1 MIKKLIG
8 IIVATAVIVIIV
20 IAAIRRDN
28 FQSMV
33 LRDEIEDQTYPEPVA
48 SQQPAT
54 PVPVETET
62 TDSRSVEVIDSL
74 REAGSFVG
82 RGPETGVLQIEKRTA
97 ALWAAVRL
105 HESATVRTNLSPYRA
120 VFEAFLRLIYRIR
133 QSRFVRS
140 LRTILRLH

>member
-48 SQQPAT
+48 SQQPAALA
-54 PVPVETET
+54 PVATET
-62 TDSRSVEVIDSL
+62 PDSVSVEVIDSL
-74 REAGSFVG
+74 R
-82 RGPETGVLQIEKRTA
+82 
-97 ALWAAVRL
+97 
-105 HESATVRTNLSPYRA
+105 
-120 VFEAFLRLIYRIR
+120 
-133 QSRFVRS
+133 
-140 LRTILRLH
+140 

>member
-54 PVPVETET
+54 
-62 TDSRSVEVIDSL
+62 L
-74 REAGSFVG
+74 
-82 RGPETGVLQIEKRTA
+82 KR
-97 ALWAAVRL
+97 R
-105 HESATVRTNLSPYRA
+105 RRIPYP
-120 VFEAFLRLIYRIR
+120 
-133 QSRFVRS
+133 SK
-140 LRTILRLH
+140 

>member
-48 SQQPAT
+48 
-54 PVPVETET
+54 
-62 TDSRSVEVIDSL
+62 
-74 REAGSFVG
+74 
-82 RGPETGVLQIEKRTA
+82 
-97 ALWAAVRL
+97 
-105 HESATVRTNLSPYRA
+105 
-120 VFEAFLRLIYRIR
+120 
-133 QSRFVRS
+133 
-140 LRTILRLH
+140 

>member
-20 IAAIRRDN
+20 IAAVRRN

-48 SQQPAT
+48 SQQPAV

-62 TDSRSVEVIDSL
+62 TDSISVEVIDSL
-74 REAGSFVG
+74 R
-82 RGPETGVLQIEKRTA
+82 
-97 ALWAAVRL
+97 
-105 HESATVRTNLSPYRA
+105 
-120 VFEAFLRLIYRIR
+120 
-133 QSRFVRS
+133 
-140 LRTILRLH
+140 